1 LVQKWTNGRAAVRA
15 VRNVATMTIAPTHKG
30 RLNGALTTNSR
41 LALSDQ
47 DIGERSTC
55 AVRASRWFA
64 MGSRFNALAAAE
76 QSDNERATTEN
87 RVALHLS
94 TRRHYG
100 GGDLMGGTT
109 RRAARWPAIIWRKS

>member
-1 LVQKWTNGRAAVRA
+1 LVQKWTNGRTAVRA
-15 VRNVATMTIAPTHKG
+15 VRNVATMMIAPTHNG
-30 RLNGALTTNSR
+30 RLSGALATNSR
-41 LALSDQ
+41 LALSDH

-55 AVRASRWFA
+55 AVRASLWFA

-100 GGDLMGGTT
+100 GRDQVVGTT
-109 RRAARWPAIIWRKS
+109 LRAARWPAINGRK